1 MARTQLNPFQP
12 GFRLID
18 GTALNAVVD
27 QLYTWPGNVFYCN
40 PAATVDGNGLIN
52 TPYNSLLS
60 AYGACVSGNN
70 DVVVLVGNGGTSA
83 TARLTATLT
92 WAKNATH
99 LVGVTAPSLF
109 AQRARIA
116 PLTTAT
122 TNINPLMN
130 VTGSGCLFSNF
141 SFFQGIGQASTDE
154 QLIDIA
160 GSRNVFDNV
169 DFGGM
174 GHANGAARA
183 GSYII
188 GLNGGGEN
196 LFQRCAIGL
205 ETIVRTAANASVKLK
220 AASQRNDFIECVFDM
235 YPTASTPLVLDA
247 NLSGGLNGSTMMF
260 KDCTHRALL
269 GASGST
275 QPAVFG
281 TVHASVNGTVYIDG
295 STTAA
300 AHWGLA
306 SNGNLYVNAP
316 NNTSG
321 KMGFT
326 GGVFV
331 VTADS

>member
-1 MARTQLNPFQP
+1 MSVTQYVPFQAGP
-12 GFRLID
+12 RLID
-18 GTALNAVVD
+18 GSQLNAMFN
-27 QLYTWPGNVFYCN
+27 QLYKWPGNIFYCN
-40 PAATVDGNGLIN
+40 PAATKNGDGLIN
-52 TPYNSLLS
+52 TPFNSLVT

-70 DVVVLVGNGGTSA
+70 DIVVLVGNGSTTA
-83 TARLTATLT
+83 TARLTSTLT

-109 AQRARIA
+109 SSRARIA

-130 VTGSGCLFSNF
+130 ITGSGCIFYNF
-141 SFFQGIGQASTDE
+141 SMFQGIGQASTDE

-160 GSRNVFDNV
+160 GSRNVFQNV

-196 LFQRCAIGL
+196 LFQSCAIGL
-205 ETIVRTAANASVKLK
+205 ETVARSAANASVKIK
-220 AASQRNDFIECVFDM
+220 AASQRNDFIDCVFDM
-235 YPTASTPLVLDA
+235 YPTANTPLVLDA
-247 NLSGGLNGSTMMF
+247 NLSNGLNGSTMMF
-260 KDCTHRALL
+260 KRCTHRALL
-269 GASGST
+269 GAASGT
-275 QPAVFG
+275 QPAVWG
-281 TVHASVNGTVYIDG
+281 TIHASVNGTVHIDA
-295 STTAA
+295 STTMA

-306 SNGNLYVNAP
+306 ANGNLYINAP